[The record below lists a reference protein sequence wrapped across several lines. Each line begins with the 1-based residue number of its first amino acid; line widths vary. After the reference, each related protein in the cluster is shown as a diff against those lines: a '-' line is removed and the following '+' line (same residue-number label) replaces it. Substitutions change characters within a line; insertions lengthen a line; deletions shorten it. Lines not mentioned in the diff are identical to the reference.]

1 MTTTNEGANMNV
13 QLTDAE
19 QEALFDAGWKQ
30 LQADLLVETAT
41 NKALAAELT
50 GYPSYLT
57 PEEAEAIGAM
67 PEPAFEGVDLIEL
80 AIASV
85 LDRDEGSENDPRNY
99 PEYYEKR
106 EQ

>member
-1 MTTTNEGANMNV
+1 MNV

-41 NKALAAELT
+41 NKIISIEQT
-50 GYPSYLT
+50 GFPAYFT
-57 PEEAEAIGAM
+57 PEEAEAVGLVFD
-67 PEPAFEGVDLIEL
+67 PAFADIDWMKEAV
-80 AIASV
+80 ASIMK
-85 LDRDEGSENDPRNY
+85 RSEGSENDPANY
-99 PEYYEKR
+99 PEYYENR